1 VHVRC
6 PSSSARAVDVLS
18 LKEKDEITW
27 GVGMAKSNLNPQ
39 PHLDSHK
46 NTFKKPSLSLP
57 INTPLSLS
65 LQPTITTSQP
75 SRGAA
80 FHHVHLSQ
88 GGICIERPFIVTST
102 AINQTNHL
110 NISWRNLLSFE
121 DLLVFFSF
129 FFFETSTFLAGPH
142 KFLFSGYW

>member
-1 VHVRC
+1 MHVRC

-39 PHLDSHK
+39 PQLDSQKAITVISHQ
-46 NTFKKPSLSLP
+46 T
-57 INTPLSLS
+57 
-65 LQPTITTSQP
+65 TITTSQP

-102 AINQTNHL
+102 AINQTNHP
-110 NISWRNLLSFE
+110 NISWRKLLSFE

-142 KFLFSGYW
+142 KFLF

>member
-46 NTFKKPSLSLP
+46 NTFKNPSLSLP

-65 LQPTITTSQP
+65 LQPTITNFLTLPRCGLP
-75 SRGAA
+75 SCPSVAGWIQHRKA
-80 FHHVHLSQ
+80 
-88 GGICIERPFIVTST
+88 IVIST

-110 NISWRNLLSFE
+110 NISWGKLLSLE

-142 KFLFSGYW
+142 KFLFSGYL